1 MAWSAPFIAAL
12 KRNAIRP
19 AWRVDVVITQGPGD
33 PWSVASHEDG
43 SADEVRIEDGSVRLS
58 SSSLDP
64 RGWRTTFGGFSFIL
78 LGSIADFVASVTR
91 GTVVTLSMG
100 IDDADPTN
108 MEIVAI
114 GEVRNIRLV
123 RKGAW
128 EVECIDGL
136 GILRQRRD
144 RAQGNGV
151 LFYQLPAHTTIA
163 GTAYT
168 PGDTT
173 LEVTATTDLLF
184 DSAGSGAVRVTP
196 TTGDPFILTF
206 TGVAAGP
213 ARLTGVSAA
222 GQYGTTAGAAA
233 IGNMVEALALI
244 EGKPGAVLDKLLTST
259 GAGTNGARDTLPA
272 SWGLAIDEALVDSA
286 ALDNLDLG
294 PLAPSSGNFTLTLI
308 VDAPVEDS
316 LSWFVGWMSAI
327 GMFPVISQGLYS
339 AGAAQDTS
347 SATPSFTLEDDEII
361 ELLGH
366 EFWDEGHDPEYQVVR
381 VYSATSDSTTIGTS
395 SATLPTSTELEYD
408 ASALIWANE
417 SAVRENIRD
426 RVAESAKR
434 LPERLELRVQT
445 LRCMAIAVGDVG
457 ELTYTGTLRRSGA
470 LGWTAAPCLVVAVT
484 PEPNTNTVILTLLV
498 YPASEAVYE

>member
-1 MAWSAPFIAAL
+1 MAWSAPFVAL
-12 KRNAIRP
+12 LEANAIRP
-19 AWRVDVVITQGPGD
+19 AWRVDVVVTQGPGD

-43 SADEVRIEDGSVRLS
+43 DADEVRIEDGSVRLT

-64 RGWRTTFGGFSFIL
+64 RGWRTTFGGFSFTL
-78 LGSIADFVASVTR
+78 LGSIADFVANVTR
-91 GTVVTLSMG
+91 GTIVTLSLG
-100 IDDADPTN
+100 IDDANPAN

-114 GEVRNIRLV
+114 GEVRNIRLT

-136 GILRQRRD
+136 GVLRQRRD
-144 RAQGNGV
+144 LAQGNGT
-151 LFYQLPAHTTIA
+151 LFYQLPAQTTIA

-173 LEVTATTDLLF
+173 LKVTATTDLRF

-213 ARLTGVSAA
+213 ARLTGVSAT

-233 IGNMVEALALI
+233 IGASVEALALI
-244 EGKPGAVLDKLLTST
+244 EGKPGAVLAKILTST

-272 SWGLAIDEALVDSA
+272 SWGLAIDDSLVDTA

-294 PLAPSSGNFTLTLI
+294 PLAPSSGNFTLTLL
-308 VDAPVEDS
+308 VDAAIEDA

-339 AGAAQDTS
+339 AGAAQNTAT
-347 SATPSFTLEDDEII
+347 ATPSFTLEDDEII

-366 EFWDEGHDPEYQVVR
+366 EFWDEGHDPEYQVVY
-381 VYSATSDSTTIGTS
+381 VTSATNTSNTTGTS
-395 SATLPTSTELEYD
+395 TATLPTATSITYD

-417 SAVRENIRD
+417 LATRENIRD
-426 RVAESAKR
+426 RVEESAKR
-434 LPERLELRVQT
+434 IPERLELRVQT

-457 ELTYTGTLRRSGA
+457 ELTYTGTLRRNGA
-470 LGWTAAPCLVVAVT
+470 AGWTAAPCVCIAMT
-484 PEPNTNTVILTLLV
+484 PEPNTNTVILTVLV
-498 YPASEAVYE
+498 YPASEAVYD